1 MSRVS
6 QSRSCA
12 FIEEDFS
19 TPLRYDRN
27 RKEVEIIEGNKTMVL
42 ASLPSNFL
50 QENRFAR
57 LVGKYNSSFTIH
69 N

>member
-6 QSRSCA
+6 QSRLCA

-27 RKEVEIIEGNKTMVL
+27 RKEVEIIEGNL
-42 ASLPSNFL
+42 ATL
-50 QENRFAR
+50 
-57 LVGKYNSSFTIH
+57 
-69 N
+69 